1 MTVNVRTAA
10 IALLAVLATGIG
22 TSSAADR
29 TVVQDATV
37 AGFVAPWCLTSG
49 FLYEPGFVPPTGAP
63 NIDFQK
69 TLLSPPQAV
78 IAVENGELPMN
89 DCVSLGTLAQAWAK
103 GAHNAIIVAVNG
115 VLPAYVLIGS
125 KSTKNL
131 ADLKGKALA
140 SNGIATTG
148 TQAVVAILQKG
159 ANLVPDRDYSFVSAA
174 TGGARLAAL
183 TAGKVDGIS
192 TYPPISYKL
201 IDTGYPMLGTEKQ
214 YGSNYVQGTLVVNR
228 QWAQANRP
236 VLVAILKTMLQT
248 GRWLRDPSK
257 KNEVIA
263 KLADVTM
270 DNAKLGPDYARRIY
284 ADTISVDGGVNESI
298 AADRALFQGTV
309 SLMVDRGL
317 LPKAEYPLD
326 KMVDYSYLNE
336 ARRQL
341 RMQPVKDL

>member
-1 MTVNVRTAA
+1 MNLRTAA
-10 IALLAVLATGIG
+10 AALLIVLG
-22 TSSAADR
+22 TCMGVSSAADR
-29 TVVQDATV
+29 TVVQLATV

-49 FLYEPGFVPPTGAP
+49 FIYEPGFVPPTGAP

-78 IAVENGELPMN
+78 IAVENGELAMN

-125 KSTKNL
+125 KTTKTL

-159 ANLVPDRDYSFVSAA
+159 ANLTPERDYSFVSAA

-201 IDTGYPMLGTEKQ
+201 IDTGYPVLGTEKQ
-214 YGSNYVQGTLVVNR
+214 YGSNYVQGTLIVNR
-228 QWAQANRP
+228 QWAQANRA
-236 VLVAILKTMLQT
+236 VLVAMLKTMLQT

-257 KNEVIA
+257 KNDVIA

-284 ADTISVDGGVNESI
+284 ADTISIDGGVNESV
-298 AADRALFQGTV
+298 AADRALFQSTV

-317 LPKAEYPLD
+317 LPKADYPLD
-326 KMVDYSYLNE
+326 KMVDYSYLNQ
-336 ARRQL
+336 ARREL
-341 RMQPVKDL
+341 RLPLVKDL